1 MMDMIL
7 QQIFKSSQL
16 DGMLPKSQSADS
28 EITQSPV
35 FGEILKDEEKK
46 LQQAQEINALSVAG
60 ILLAMQAPLIAE
72 STPVINA
79 SYGSKTGNSEKQP
92 APKVESAKQMIPAL
106 IAEAAQPIN
115 KISEMPV
122 AVLSDA
128 VNQKFVVDGK
138 PVEVQPR
145 VVVSAPTVPEKEMVQ
160 PAALAQNEKPE
171 MPATVRAD
179 VASEKPILETK
190 SVESQPRVV
199 VSAPA
204 VPEKEMVQP
213 AALAQNEKPE
223 MPATVR
229 VEVISEKPIAE
240 AKTVESQP
248 RVVVSTPTVPEK
260 EMVQPAA
267 LGQNEKPEM
276 PTTVRADVISAK
288 PVLETKTVEAQPRV
302 VVSAPTVSEKEMVQ
316 PATLGQNEKLE
327 MPATIRAEVI
337 SAKPILETKAVE
349 AQPRIVVSAP
359 AVTEKEMVQPAALGQ
374 NEKPEM
380 PATVRAEAR
389 TVESQPRVVVSAPT
403 VPEKVMV
410 QPATLGQNEKPEMP
424 ATVRAEAKTVES
436 QPRAVV
442 SAPAVPE
449 KEMVQPA
456 ALGQNEK
463 PEMPATVRA
472 EAKTVEVQPHVV
484 VSAPTVPEKAMA
496 LPEANVQSENI
507 EITTALRAESEKPEA
522 QVNAWVQQPVSR
534 VGKEAEAPEVAV
546 VVAESHNQNE
556 KISADEMQDV
566 DLAAV
571 PTGFVNEAV
580 VIKTA
585 EKLPATQVNAQA
597 AEVIEQVMSQMKVK
611 IKSGSTS
618 MSLQLNPKELGAIE
632 VQMVRN
638 AQGVSVTFFIEQA
651 STGQLLESQMS
662 NLRQSLKDA
671 GVQLIG
677 LNISQHD
684 QPKQEGGFF
693 RQDPQFNQTSQR
705 NAFQTETASMER
717 ELPERIG
724 GLLSNEVDYLI

>member
-1 MMDMIL
+1 MDMIL
-7 QQIFKSSQL
+7 QQIFKPSQL
-16 DGMLPKSQSADS
+16 DGVLPKSQSADS
-28 EITQSPV
+28 ETTQSPA

-79 SYGSKTGNSEKQP
+79 SLSSKTGNSEKQP
-92 APKVESAKQMIPAL
+92 VLQVESAKQMIPAP
-106 IAEAAQPIN
+106 IAEA
-115 KISEMPV
+115 

-128 VNQKFVVDGK
+128 ANQKFVVDGK
-138 PVEVQPR
+138 PIEAQPR
-145 VVVSAPTVPEKEMVQ
+145 VAVSTPTVPEKEMVQ
-160 PAALAQNEKPE
+160 PAALGQNEKLE
-171 MPATVRAD
+171 MPTTVRAEVISEKPVLETKPSVEVQPRVVVSAPAVPEKEIIQPAALGQNEKLEMPTAVRAD
-179 VASEKPILETK
+179 VVSAKPVVETRT
-190 SVESQPRVV
+190 VESQPRVV

-213 AALAQNEKPE
+213 VALAQNEKPE
-223 MPATVR
+223 MPTTIRA
-229 VEVISEKPIAE
+229 EVISE
-240 AKTVESQP
+240 
-248 RVVVSTPTVPEK
+248 
-260 EMVQPAA
+260 
-267 LGQNEKPEM
+267 
-276 PTTVRADVISAK
+276 K
-288 PVLETKTVEAQPRV
+288 PVLETKTVEVQPRV
-302 VVSAPTVSEKEMVQ
+302 VVSA
-316 PATLGQNEKLE
+316 A
-327 MPATIRAEVI
+327 
-337 SAKPILETKAVE
+337 
-349 AQPRIVVSAP
+349 
-359 AVTEKEMVQPAALGQ
+359 AVTEKEMVQPAALVQ
-374 NEKPEM
+374 NEK
-380 PATVRAEAR
+380 TTIRAEVISEKPVLEMKPS
-389 TVESQPRVVVSAPT
+389 VESQPRVVVSAPT
-403 VPEKVMV
+403 VPEKVMA
-410 QPATLGQNEKPEMP
+410 QPAALGQNEKLEMP
-424 ATVRAEAKTVES
+424 NTIRAEVASEKPVLEAMTVED
-436 QPRAVV
+436 QPRVVV

-449 KEMVQPA
+449 KVMVQPA

-463 PEMPATVRA
+463 LEMPATVRA
-472 EAKTVEVQPHVV
+472 EVISEKPVLETKNVEVQPCVA
-484 VSAPTVPEKAMA
+484 VSAPGVPEKVMA
-496 LPEANVQSENI
+496 LPEANVQAENI
-507 EITTALRAESEKPEA
+507 EMTTAVRAESEKPEA
-522 QVNAWVQQPVSR
+522 QVNAWVQQPISR

-546 VVAESHNQNE
+546 VVAESHNQNK
-556 KISADEMQDV
+556 KISADEV

-638 AQGVSVTFFIEQA
+638 AQGVSVTFFTEQA

-671 GVQLIG
+671 GVQLTG